1 MDRRLADQVMVFKTN
16 IQTEG
21 DVQYVGSML
30 TAQTSITEW
39 SIDIEDVDCV
49 LRIMS
54 GKLHQQDVIKLIN
67 MQGYECI
74 ELEY

>member
-1 MDRRLADQVMVFKTN
+1 MDRQLADQVMVFKTN

-21 DVQYVGSML
+21 DVQCVGAVL
-30 TAQTSITEW
+30 TAQNCITAW

-54 GKLHQQDVIKLIN
+54 GKLQHWDVIKLIN
-67 MQGYECI
+67 MQGYECA